1 MTSLLLL
8 GEKGEVLSPSNET
21 ASACRCQGAVLQGH
35 GHEHLVTTAA
45 WEAKSPTAPALQG
58 VVEAAW
64 RVRGMLQCAQL
75 GKEGQLCVTS
85 VIAESHQCQKGEHLV
100 LIKPAYSS

>member
-35 GHEHLVTTAA
+35 GHEHLVTTTA

-58 VVEAAW
+58 AGGSSMEGAWDAPVCTAGEGGAA
-64 RVRGMLQCAQL
+64 
-75 GKEGQLCVTS
+75 LCCMC
-85 VIAESHQCQKGEHLV
+85 HC
-100 LIKPAYSS
+100 